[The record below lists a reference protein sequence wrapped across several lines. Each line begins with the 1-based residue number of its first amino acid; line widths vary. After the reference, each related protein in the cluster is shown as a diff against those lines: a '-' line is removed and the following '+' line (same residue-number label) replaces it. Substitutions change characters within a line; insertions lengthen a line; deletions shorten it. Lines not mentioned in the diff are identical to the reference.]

1 MDVKLKM
8 VFLNAA
14 VLVDAKGRG
23 KVVRPCVSVKA
34 VVNDGG
40 KIMTK
45 RVPTTMKMM
54 MDRPSPKLLKI
65 KTWKNIRTKH
75 SQILLYFIT

>member
-1 MDVKLKM
+1 M

-23 KVVRPCVSVKA
+23 KIVRTCVSVKA
-34 VVNDGG
+34 VVNGG

-54 MDRPSPKLLKI
+54 MDRPSPKLLKM